1 MQEPL
6 AFLRYNVYNS
16 MRELRLS
23 TSHTHTHTHIHT
35 HEYIIIFVRINC
47 VYVVANVE
55 GYSICCLMQ
64 LQVDDYNY
72 GLSSTSTAVCVVPD
86 NPTNTDNRSRV
97 DTTPKKSTPT
107 KPVVIHDN
115 SDTEISPKKSKIVDS
130 DNDSEEQQ
138 PSSTIR
144 NGDSPAA
151 PRCKGLRDL
160 KIVGEVSNEWSSDE
174 SDKFPA
180 KPGR

>member
-1 MQEPL
+1 M
-6 AFLRYNVYNS
+6 
-16 MRELRLS
+16 
-23 TSHTHTHTHIHT
+23 
-35 HEYIIIFVRINC
+35 
-47 VYVVANVE
+47 YVVANDSKCYLCKLQV
-55 GYSICCLMQ
+55 
-64 LQVDDYNY
+64 QVDDYDY
-72 GLSSTSTAVCVVPD
+72 GLPTSSLSTSTAVCVVPD

-97 DTTPKKSTPT
+97 DITPKKSTPT
-107 KPVVIHDN
+107 KPIVIDDN
-115 SDTEISPKKSKIVDS
+115 SDTEISPKKSKIVVIMDS

-138 PSSTIR
+138 PSITIR